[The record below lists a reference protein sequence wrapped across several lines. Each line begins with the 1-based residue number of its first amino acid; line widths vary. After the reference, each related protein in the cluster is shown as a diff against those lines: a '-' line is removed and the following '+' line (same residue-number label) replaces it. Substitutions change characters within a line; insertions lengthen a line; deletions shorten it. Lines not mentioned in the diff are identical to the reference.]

1 MVLALTRLWKREI
14 LQKAGGTCLRN
25 RFPEMFSL
33 QGSILKRLVFY
44 SPSQYS
50 QYSRYSQK
58 FGLVL
63 TLWKYSLRK
72 LTGLSGLLATLLA
85 IT

>member
-50 QYSRYSQK
+50 RYSQK
-58 FGLVL
+58 SCTHLEVFPEEADWVVRPTRYPTRYYL
-63 TLWKYSLRK
+63 TTRL
-72 LTGLSGLLATLLA
+72 
-85 IT
+85 